1 VSPASTAGATSLI
14 VIVLTVLL
22 ALSLVAIIR
31 TPPLT
36 FSTAEQEADGQ
47 PGQPGPLGRPEA
59 AMEPPTGPLP
69 RRIAGES
76 GRIAREFRE
85 PREPADFPSLIGRP
99 GVRGAPPWGPA
110 PKPPGPQ

>member
-1 VSPASTAGATSLI
+1 VSPASTGGATSLI
-14 VIVLTVLL
+14 VILLTVLL

-36 FSTAEQEADGQ
+36 FSAAEQEADGQ
-47 PGQPGPLGRPEA
+47 PGQPGRPEPA
-59 AMEPPTGPLP
+59 VEPPTGPLP

-76 GRIAREFRE
+76 GRVAREFRE

-99 GVRGAPPWGPA
+99 GVRGGPPWGPA
-110 PKPPGPQ
+110 PKPPDTQ

>member
-14 VIVLTVLL
+14 VVLLTVLL

-36 FSTAEQEADGQ
+36 FSAAEQEPDGQ
-47 PGQPGPLGRPEA
+47 PGRPEA

-76 GRIAREFRE
+76 GRVAREFRE

-99 GVRGAPPWGPA
+99 VVQGSPPWGPA
-110 PKPPGPQ
+110 PKPPDTP